1 MDVSEV
7 IKNINYIC
15 LLISI
20 FIFLVLKFLK
30 YLISREQLKIKKSN
44 DYENNLKLRS
54 AFNSIE
60 QSTGYNEFS
69 PSPK

>member
-44 DYENNLKLRS
+44 S
-54 AFNSIE
+54 VFNSIE
-60 QSTGYNEFS
+60 QSNENIN
-69 PSPK
+69 

>member
-44 DYENNLKLRS
+44 S
-54 AFNSIE
+54 VFNSIE
-60 QSTGYNEFS
+60 ESNKYS